1 MNAHIWYA
9 LGAYAIWG
17 AFPIYW
23 KWLQH
28 IPAMQLLNHR
38 IVWSFVLLFV
48 LLFVRKKWQEFKINC
63 RNTEQLKLL
72 TLAAILLSINWMTY
86 VWAVN
91 AGYIVETSLGYFIN
105 PLVSVFLGVL
115 FLGEQLRRL
124 QWIAIGIAATGV
136 LYLAIKA
143 GSFPW
148 IALTLAFSFGFYG
161 FLKKKTS
168 VGAIQSLTIE
178 SAILFIP
185 ALLYLIWCQAEG
197 TGGFMQYGWQSD
209 LLMIGA
215 GIVTTIPLLLF
226 SEASKHIPLNVIGML
241 QYTAPTLQLLIG
253 VVIFKEDFS
262 LHKLIG
268 FSFVWVALAIFV
280 FESIRHHRQQRLAK
294 L

>member
-48 LLFVRKKWQEFKINC
+48 LLFVRKKWQEFKTNC

-185 ALLYLIWCQAEG
+185 ALLYLIWCQTEG
-197 TGGFMQYGWQSD
+197 TGGFMQHGWQSD

-268 FSFVWVALAIFV
+268 FSFVWLALAIFV
-280 FESIRHHRQQRLAK
+280 FESIRSK
-294 L
+294 NKK